1 MSARVEK
8 QAVPMY
14 REVALSLYRIN
25 LHGTGWKVE
34 SGDFDSAKR
43 MFAEHIDVA
52 RKERNA
58 ERVRLLVGIRG
69 QINRLAA

>member
-1 MSARVEK
+1 MSARTEK

-14 REVALSLYRIN
+14 REVALSLYRVD

-43 MFAEHIDVA
+43 MLAEHISVA
-52 RKERNA
+52 RKERND
-58 ERVRLLVGIRG
+58 ERVKMLVGIRG
-69 QINRLAA
+69 QINKLAA